1 MHTCIIKLS
10 PVKSC
15 ELDPLPTWLLKEC
28 KAELVPLI
36 TDIVNMSLRESM
48 IPKSLKTAH
57 IRPLLKKTGLDNDIL
72 KNYRPISNLTF
83 ISKVIEKV
91 ISGRLNEQLINNSLF
106 DPLQSAYRDKHST
119 ETALIK
125 VQNDILSALD
135 AGSSAILLM
144 LDLSAAFDTID
155 HDILLSRLC
164 NVYGITGNA
173 LDWFRSYLTG
183 RIQRVVIEDSVSVD
197 QELDFGIPQGSV
209 LGPRIYCMYTKP
221 VSDIFQR
228 HGLSHHSYAD
238 DTQLYMTMD
247 HSNNDWRDGLARIEL
262 CVSEIREWM
271 NQNMLKLNDDKTELI
286 VFASKYK
293 QDLYNYLSITIGDTV
308 VDCSSQVRD
317 LGVIFDRVLSLRQHV
332 SHTSRACR
340 FHLRNI
346 SRIRKYIP
354 QDISI
359 VLIKS
364 LVMWRLDYSNGLL
377 YGLTKCTV
385 SGLQA
390 VQNSA
395 ARIVTQERLRDHDS
409 MSRALMELHWLPVD
423 KRIEYKMLLYTYKAL
438 HGLAPGYLC
447 KLVVPYEPRRVL
459 RSAESNLLT
468 VPPGKPGK
476 YGSRSFVR
484 ASANLW
490 NSLRGE
496 RAAWLKSSTTVES
509 FKLNLKTYLFCE
521 RFLS

>member
-1 MHTCIIKLS
+1 
-10 PVKSC
+10 
-15 ELDPLPTWLLKEC
+15 
-28 KAELVPLI
+28 
-36 TDIVNMSLRESM
+36 
-48 IPKSLKTAH
+48 
-57 IRPLLKKTGLDNDIL
+57 
-72 KNYRPISNLTF
+72 
-83 ISKVIEKV
+83 
-91 ISGRLNEQLINNSLF
+91 
-106 DPLQSAYRDKHST
+106 
-119 ETALIK
+119 
-125 VQNDILSALD
+125 
-135 AGSSAILLM
+135 M

-155 HDILLSRLC
+155 HDIFLSRLC

-173 LDWFRSYLTG
+173 LDWFRSYLTD

-197 QELDFGIPQGSV
+197 QELDFGVPQGSV

-221 VSDIFQR
+221 VSDIIQR

-293 QDLYNYLSITIGDTV
+293 QDLYNDLSITIGDTV
-308 VDCSSQVRD
+308 VDCSSQVMD

-332 SHTSRACR
+332 SYTSRACR

-364 LVMWRLDYSNGLL
+364 LVMSRLDYSNGLL
-377 YGLTKCTV
+377 YGLPKCTV

-423 KRIEYKMLLYTYKAL
+423 KRIEYMLHVLAL
-438 HGLAPGYLC
+438 GYLC
-447 KLVVPYEPRRVL
+447 KLVVPYEPMRVL
-459 RSAESNLLT
+459 RSADSNLLT
-468 VPPGKPGK
+468 VPSGKPGK

-496 RAAWLKSSTTVES
+496 RAAWLKNSPTVES
-509 FKLNLKTYLFCE
+509 FKINLKTYLFCE